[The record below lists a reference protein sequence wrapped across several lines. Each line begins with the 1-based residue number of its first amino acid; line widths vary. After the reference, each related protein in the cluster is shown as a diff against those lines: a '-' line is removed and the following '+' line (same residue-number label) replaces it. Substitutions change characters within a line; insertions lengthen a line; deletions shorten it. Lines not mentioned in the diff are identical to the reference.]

1 MNNNNSAQL
10 LSMLKSIGPV
20 TPSSNTQPSS
30 QGGLAPPSGGTA
42 SPREPSPAPP
52 PPSLQAVSLSDLFAS
67 ISPPPPQQ
75 QAQAAYQPLAGSGSA
90 AIGGNH
96 QDALMSM
103 LNTIAK
109 SPNTFP
115 PPPQI
120 GATNGSPTPMD
131 VVPSPSVAPVSGSS
145 TPGVASG
152 EGHKQNLLS
161 MFKSP

>member
-1 MNNNNSAQL
+1 
-10 LSMLKSIGPV
+10 
-20 TPSSNTQPSS
+20 
-30 QGGLAPPSGGTA
+30 
-42 SPREPSPAPP
+42 
-52 PPSLQAVSLSDLFAS
+52 LQAVSLSDLFAS

-152 EGHKQNLLS
+152 EGHKHNLLS